1 MHEGIS
7 IVDPLELAKTD
18 LDGAVEELEM
28 LLEELFLLITDQV
41 HDVIIIPHDQ
51 HHILLE
57 DAQLLTAPM
66 QLRQVDVQVDKAV
79 LLHLV
84 PVIDLDENFAKIKVK
99 VALEDANLARL
110 REERVF
116 GEENRLFIEEILISL
131 DENVVLETIVDFLLV
146 SVDILNLFTPFLV
159 EASLDEVVK
168 HLLELLVLG
177 LGVVT
182 RL

>member
-1 MHEGIS
+1 
-7 IVDPLELAKTD
+7 
-18 LDGAVEELEM
+18 M
-28 LLEELFLLITDQV
+28 LLEELLLLRTDQV
-41 HDVIIIPHDQ
+41 HDVVVITHDQ

-57 DAQLLTAPM
+57 DAQLLTAHV
-66 QLRQVDVQVDKAV
+66 QLRQVDVQIDKAV

-84 PVIDLDENFAKIKVK
+84 PVVDLDQNLAQIKVK

-110 REERVF
+110 REERVAAKEDRLIV
-116 GEENRLFIEEILISL
+116 EELLICL
-131 DENVVLETIVDFLLV
+131 DEDEALETIVDFLLV

-177 LGVVT
+177 LGIVA
-182 RL
+182 